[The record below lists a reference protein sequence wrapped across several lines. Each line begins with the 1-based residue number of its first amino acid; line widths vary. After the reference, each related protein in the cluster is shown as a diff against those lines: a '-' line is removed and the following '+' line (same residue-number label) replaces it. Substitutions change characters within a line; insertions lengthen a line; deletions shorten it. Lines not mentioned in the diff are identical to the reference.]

1 MAKVAIELIS
11 SHYQIVVEFFVQ
23 LGFRTRVPEAI
34 GIEVSLGKSTH
45 LL

>member
-1 MAKVAIELIS
+1 MWRNS
-11 SHYQIVVEFFVQ
+11 YQGGGLEFIVQ